1 MRGDCM
7 TRTIEQTIKFDCG
20 LKVGITPVTVQRR
33 DGSRYDALVEITL
46 RGVVR
51 LMPKPG
57 PEDMYTDWYRFKG
70 NTWKLDSSVVVW
82 GARNPEWLRQFD
94 SPVALVVIPQEEVK

>member
-1 MRGDCM
+1 M

-51 LMPKPG
+51 LIPKPG
-57 PEDMYTDWYRFKG
+57 PEDMYTGWYRVKG
-70 NTWKLDSSVVVW
+70 NTWKPDS

-94 SPVALVVIPQEEVK
+94 NPVTLVVMPQEEVK